1 MGTSIGKSGMGS
13 ISVRTNMILQLET
26 PAFVITASAGLVENR
41 KMSISTQLE
50 WLKRFVW
57 PLNDKSELRFVS
69 YSMRTDREMILWR
82 IIIGII
88 LPVTTEITS
97 ELDNPTCVKP
107 LYKTDYN
114 IRCVKKLC
122 FIRYLTDL
130 NWLHLFGYIDVG
142 DECWRRNMFVTT
154 LRCSCRFL
162 PFWSPT
168 STIFLH

>member
-13 ISVRTNMILQLET
+13 ISVRTKMILQLET

-41 KMSISTQLE
+41 KMTISTQLE

-114 IRCVKKLC
+114 I
-122 FIRYLTDL
+122 
-130 NWLHLFGYIDVG
+130 WSLHPMRQKTLFYSLFNG
-142 DECWRRNMFVTT
+142 
-154 LRCSCRFL
+154 S
-162 PFWSPT
+162 
-168 STIFLH
+168 